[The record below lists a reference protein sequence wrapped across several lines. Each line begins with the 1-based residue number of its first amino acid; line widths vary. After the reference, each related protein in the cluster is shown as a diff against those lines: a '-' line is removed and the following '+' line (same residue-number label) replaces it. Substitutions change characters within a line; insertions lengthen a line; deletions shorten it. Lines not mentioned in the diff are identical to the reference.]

1 MITPQVGR
9 APLQSGRMCLPC
21 NAALAAEGRFL
32 LSSHRLFSS
41 DTKRLAIV
49 GFQGLRNLWTFS
61 AVRLADAIK
70 YTFPARRRTSRD
82 KIVTVSYFL
91 AGFLF
96 LPRTLGHFASGF
108 RLCR

>member
-1 MITPQVGR
+1 
-9 APLQSGRMCLPC
+9 MCLPC

-61 AVRLADAIK
+61 AVRLADAVK
-70 YTFPARRRTSRD
+70 FTFPARRRTSRD
-82 KIVTVSYFL
+82 EIVTVPYFL

-96 LPRTLGHFASGF
+96 LPAPWATLLPDFAYVGNW
-108 RLCR
+108 RQKRREPNH